1 MLKLIKIILALF
13 TIWGAFNTEIVYDNI
28 PLYDSAFTKKYGV
41 VIEQTF
47 EGYELENDY
56 YLIEFT
62 DGNIHEIEGD
72 DLNKNDSV
80 TVWFLGNIPVRMMY
94 DRR

>member
-1 MLKLIKIILALF
+1 MLKLIKIILAMF

-28 PLYDSAFTKKYGV
+28 PLYDSVFDKRYGT
-41 VIEQTF
+41 VIEQTL

-56 YLIEFT
+56 YLVEFT
-62 DGNIHEIEGD
+62 DGNIHEIECD
-72 DLNKNDSV
+72 DLCIGDPV
-80 TVWFLGNIPVRMMY
+80 TVWFLGDIPVRTMY